1 MSETSLEDMLS
12 DKDLPEATET
22 EESEET
28 KEQETGETEETTET
42 ETEKEAETEET
53 KEKKDDSTPE
63 SKASETTEE
72 TEEPWT
78 KKAVLDERRKRQELE
93 QRLREI
99 EAKKEPEQAPDWW
112 ADPEKAAQHQSQQ
125 IEARLYQQKVELS
138 QDFMRSQ
145 HEDYDDMEARFM
157 EMAQENPA
165 LRTELQK
172 SANPARFAYETAK
185 KAAEYDAIKDVDS
198 YKAKLEAEVR
208 KDVEAKVRQEIEA
221 EQKKKADKE
230 AAIDP
235 SLASTSS
242 KGGLK
247 SDDYAGPT
255 PLDEIL
261 K

>member
-22 EESEET
+22 EEAEET
-28 KEQETGETEETTET
+28 KEQGTGETEEAAETETDKET
-42 ETEKEAETEET
+42 ETEKTE
-53 KEKKDDSTPE
+53 KDDSTPE
-63 SKASETTEE
+63 SKASETTED
-72 TEEPWT
+72 EPWT

-93 QRLREI
+93 QRLRDI
-99 EAKKEPEQAPDWW
+99 EAKKEQEQAPDWW

-185 KAAEYDAIKDVDS
+185 KAAEYEAMKDVDA
-198 YKAKLEAEVR
+198 YKARLEADVR
-208 KDVEAKVRQEIEA
+208 KDVEAKVRKEIEA

>member
-22 EESEET
+22 EEVEET
-28 KEQETGETEETTET
+28 KEQEAGEETTET
-42 ETEKEAETEET
+42 ETDKETETEEA
-53 KEKKDDSTPE
+53 EKDDSTPE
-63 SKASETTEE
+63 SKASETTE
-72 TEEPWT
+72 EEPWT

-93 QRLREI
+93 QRLKDLES
-99 EAKKEPEQAPDWW
+99 KKEPEPAPDWW

-125 IEARLYQQKVELS
+125 IEARLYQQKVEIG
-138 QDFMRSQ
+138 QDLMRSQ
-145 HEDYDDMEARFM
+145 HDDYDDMEARFM

-198 YKAKLEAEVR
+198 YRAKLEAEVR
-208 KDVEAKVRQEIEA
+208 KDVEAKLRKELEA
-221 EQKKKADKE
+221 EQEKKAKKE

>member
-1 MSETSLEDMLS
+1 MEREMSETSLEDMLS

-22 EESEET
+22 EEAEET
-28 KEQETGETEETTET
+28 KGTGETEETTET
-42 ETEKEAETEET
+42 ETDKETETEEAE
-53 KEKKDDSTPE
+53 EKKDDSTPE
-63 SKASETTEE
+63 SKASETTED
-72 TEEPWT
+72 EPWT

-93 QRLREI
+93 QRLRDLES
-99 EAKKEPEQAPDWW
+99 KKEPEPAPDWW

-125 IEARLYQQKVELS
+125 IEARLYRQKVELS

-172 SANPARFAYETAK
+172 SANPARFAYETAR
-185 KAAEYDAIKDVDS
+185 KASEYEAMKDVDS
-198 YKAKLEAEVR
+198 YKAKVEADVR
-208 KDVEAKVRQEIEA
+208 KDVEAKVRKEIEA

-242 KGGLK
+242 KGGLT

>member
-22 EESEET
+22 EEAEGT
-28 KEQETGETEETTET
+28 KEQEAGEETTET
-42 ETEKEAETEET
+42 EAEKEAETEET
-53 KEKKDDSTPE
+53 EEKKDDSTPE
-63 SKASETTEE
+63 SKASETTED
-72 TEEPWT
+72 EPWT

-93 QRLREI
+93 QRLRDI

-157 EMAQENPA
+157 EMAQENPT

-208 KDVEAKVRQEIEA
+208 KDVEAKLRKELEA
-221 EQKKKADKE
+221 EQEKKAKKE

>member
-12 DKDLPEATET
+12 DKELDPVEPEPKTTGDDPEPEPKDPADPEPKDPADPA
-22 EESEET
+22 EPKDPDDPSEPP
-28 KEQETGETEETTET
+28 
-42 ETEKEAETEET
+42 
-53 KEKKDDSTPE
+53 SP
-63 SKASETTEE
+63 KASETTED
-72 TEEPWT
+72 EPWT

-93 QRLREI
+93 QRLKDLES
-99 EAKKEPEQAPDWW
+99 KKEPEQAPDWW

-157 EMAQENPA
+157 EMAQENPT

-172 SANPARFAYETAK
+172 SANPARFAYETAR
-185 KAAEYDAIKDVDS
+185 KAAEYDAMKDVDS
-198 YKAKLEAEVR
+198 YKAKLEADVR
-208 KDVEAKVRQEIEA
+208 KDVEAKLRKEIEA
-221 EQKKKADKE
+221 EQEKKAKKE

-242 KGGLK
+242 KGGLT

>member
-22 EESEET
+22 EEVEET
-28 KEQETGETEETTET
+28 KEQEAGEETTET
-42 ETEKEAETEET
+42 ETDKETETEEA
-53 KEKKDDSTPE
+53 EKDDSTPE
-63 SKASETTEE
+63 SKASETTE
-72 TEEPWT
+72 EEPWT

-93 QRLREI
+93 QRLKDLES
-99 EAKKEPEQAPDWW
+99 KKEPEPAPDWW

-125 IEARLYQQKVELS
+125 IEARLYQQKVEIG
-138 QDFMRSQ
+138 QDLMRSQ
-145 HEDYDDMEARFM
+145 HDDYDDMEARFM

-165 LRTELQK
+165 RRTELQK

-198 YKAKLEAEVR
+198 YRAKLEAEVR
-208 KDVEAKVRQEIEA
+208 KDVEAKLRKELEA
-221 EQKKKADKE
+221 EQEKKAKKE